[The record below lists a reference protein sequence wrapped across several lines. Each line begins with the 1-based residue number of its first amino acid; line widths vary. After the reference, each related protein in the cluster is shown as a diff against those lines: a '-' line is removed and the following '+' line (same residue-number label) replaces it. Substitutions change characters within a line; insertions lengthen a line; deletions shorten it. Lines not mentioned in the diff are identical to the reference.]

1 MVCASDSVPP
11 RQRVVVRALI
21 RELTAGMLF
30 HAVKTKGVFSGT
42 KKVKGL
48 STGSVGAGGLVNVNV
63 CGQFTFIPVLLCLP
77 QDRPMLIRGRVW
89 GVRSG
94 MDEPTWRRG
103 VPFGCLLSSSQHP
116 SFPGAHIHLV
126 GKPGDGALLQTSL
139 PNRARRVFNWT
150 LYKQLKCS

>member
-21 RELTAGMLF
+21 RELTACMLF

-63 CGQFTFIPVLLCLP
+63 WPIYVYPSVAVSTTGPSNVDP
-77 QDRPMLIRGRVW
+77 RPCVGCE
-89 GVRSG
+89 VR
-94 MDEPTWRRG
+94 
-103 VPFGCLLSSSQHP
+103 
-116 SFPGAHIHLV
+116 
-126 GKPGDGALLQTSL
+126 DG
-139 PNRARRVFNWT
+139 
-150 LYKQLKCS
+150 